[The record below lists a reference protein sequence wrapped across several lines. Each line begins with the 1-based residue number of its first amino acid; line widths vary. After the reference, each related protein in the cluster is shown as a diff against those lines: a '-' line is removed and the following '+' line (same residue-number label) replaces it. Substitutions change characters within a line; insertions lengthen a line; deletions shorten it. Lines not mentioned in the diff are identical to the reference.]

1 MVRTS
6 RTILGLALLL
16 AASCGVSLSAVD
28 RDVEARLQVRL
39 PQARQTP
46 APASSQLI
54 IGGTVRR
61 VLGPGAFVID
71 DRQADGG
78 ERLVLAPD
86 AQATPVAGVMVVARG
101 AVRRFTAPELAAI
114 SSWNDADEAAR
125 ERFAAQPILLA
136 VSLSTAEGDSLM
148 PGTPRAVRPFARRSP
163 EPAPRDPAAMTLHAA
178 SLAELIDEIGGRT
191 VTLPRARVLA
201 VINPRVLL
209 IESASLLQATIGN
222 LDRVLVLID
231 GGPLRVDAALL
242 TGADVRV
249 SGTARTLLG
258 ARVTGEV
265 AWPADLTPEIV
276 KRLEVRAAVLATSI
290 RTADGVELTTSPPP
304 AD

>member
-1 MVRTS
+1 MVRIS

-16 AASCGVSLSAVD
+16 AASCGVSLAAEDLPVRSA
-28 RDVEARLQVRL
+28 QV
-39 PQARQTP
+39 RQTP
-46 APASSQLI
+46 APAPSQLI

-71 DRQADGG
+71 DRRADAG
-78 ERLVLAPD
+78 ELLVLAPN
-86 AQATPVAGVMVVARG
+86 AQATPVAGAMAIARG
-101 AVRRFTAPELAAI
+101 TIRRFTASELATI
-114 SSWNDADEAAR
+114 SSWNDADGDAR
-125 ERFAAQPILLA
+125 QRFATSPILLA
-136 VSLSTAEGDSLM
+136 VSLSTAGGDSLI
-148 PGTPRAVRPFARRSP
+148 PETPRAVRPFARRSP

-178 SLAELIDEIGGRT
+178 SLAELIDEIGGRP

-265 AWPADLTPEIV
+265 AWPADLTPEMV
-276 KRLEVRAAVLATSI
+276 KRLEVRAAVLATSV
-290 RTADGVELTTSPPP
+290 RTADGVELTTAPPP